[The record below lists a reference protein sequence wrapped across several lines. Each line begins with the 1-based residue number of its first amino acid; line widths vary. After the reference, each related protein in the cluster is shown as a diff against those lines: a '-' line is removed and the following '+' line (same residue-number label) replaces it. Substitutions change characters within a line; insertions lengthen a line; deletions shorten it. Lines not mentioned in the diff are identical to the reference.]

1 VDPLVEQSLR
11 AIQRGSK
18 SFALAAQLF
27 DPPTREGAILLYAW
41 CRHCDD
47 QIDEQ
52 MLGFRTGAPSSGSAE
67 ERLAALERET
77 RRALAGEPVEDP
89 AFAALQEVARRHDIP
104 QGHPLDLLKGFAMDV
119 EGRRYETLE
128 DCCRYCYHVAGVVG
142 VMMAYVM
149 GARGEDTLDRA
160 SDLGI
165 AFQMTN
171 IARDVVDDAGA
182 GRVYLPGDWLREA
195 GVPSGEVARPEHRHA
210 VHAVTERLLDE
221 AERYYAS
228 AQVGLAR
235 LPFRSAWAVAAARR
249 VYRDI
254 GRLVRQRGPRA
265 WDHRASTGR
274 ARKVLLALA
283 AAGDAAVA
291 TRRRSEETAVP
302 RDGLWTRPRGQG
314 SGVFSLPKM

>member
-1 VDPLVEQSLR
+1 MDPLVEQSLR
-11 AIQRGSK
+11 AIQSGSK

-52 MLGFRTGAPSSGSAE
+52 ALGFQTGRPSSQSAVD
-67 ERLAALERET
+67 RLAALERDT
-77 RRALAGEPVEDP
+77 RRALAGEPASEP
-89 AFAALQEVARRHDIP
+89 AFAALQQVVRRHGIP
-104 QGHPLDLLKGFAMDV
+104 DRHPLDLLKGFAMDV
-119 EGRRYETLE
+119 EGRRYEGLD

-149 GARGEDTLDRA
+149 GAQGEDTFDRA

-171 IARDVVDDAGA
+171 IARDVVDDAEV

-195 GVPSGEVARPEHRHA
+195 GVPTAEIARPEHRPA
-210 VHAVTERLLDE
+210 VFSVAARLLDE

-228 AQVGLAR
+228 AEVGLAR
-235 LPFRSAWAVAAARR
+235 LSFRSAWAVAAARR

-254 GRLVRQRGPRA
+254 GRLVRERGPRA
-265 WDHRASTGR
+265 WDRRVSTGR
-274 ARKVLLALA
+274 GRKMFLALA
-283 AAGDAAVA
+283 AVGDAASA
-291 TRRRSEETAVP
+291 TRRGSKEVQGP
-302 RDGLWTRPRGQG
+302 RDGLWNRPRG
-314 SGVFSLPKM
+314 

>member
-27 DPPTREGAILLYAW
+27 DPTTREGAILLYAW

-52 MLGFRTGAPSSGSAE
+52 TLGFRTGRPSSESAE
-67 ERLAALERET
+67 DRLAALERET
-77 RRALAGEPVEDP
+77 SRALAGEPVEKP
-89 AFAALQEVARRHDIP
+89 AFAALQEVARRHGIP
-104 QGHPLDLLKGFAMDV
+104 DRHPLDLLKGFAMDV
-119 EGRRYETLE
+119 EGRRYESLE

-142 VMMAYVM
+142 VMMAFVM
-149 GARGEDTLDRA
+149 GAHGEDTLDRA

-171 IARDVVDDAGA
+171 IARDVVDDAQA

-195 GVPSGEVARPEHRHA
+195 GVQPGEIAHPERRPALFSVAA
-210 VHAVTERLLDE
+210 RLLDE

-228 AQVGLAR
+228 AEVGLAR

-254 GRLVRQRGPRA
+254 GRLVRERGPRA
-265 WDHRASTGR
+265 WDRRVSTGR
-274 ARKVLLALA
+274 GRKMFLTLV
-283 AAGDAAVA
+283 AAGDAAAA
-291 TRRRSEETAVP
+291 TRRRAEETPVP
-302 RDGLWTRPRGQG
+302 RDGLWTRPRGY
-314 SGVFSLPKM
+314 

>member
-1 VDPLVEQSLR
+1 VEPLVEQSLR
-11 AIQRGSK
+11 AIQQGSK

-52 MLGFRTGAPSSGSAE
+52 VLGFRSGRASSGSAE

-104 QGHPLDLLKGFAMDV
+104 ERHPLDLLRGFAMDV
-119 EGRRYETLE
+119 EGRRYESLE
-128 DCCRYCYHVAGVVG
+128 ECCRYCYHVAGVVG

-171 IARDVVDDAGA
+171 IARDVIDDANA
-182 GRVYLPGDWLREA
+182 GRIYLPEEWLREG
-195 GVPSGEVARPEHRHA
+195 GVPPAEIARSEHRPA
-210 VHAVTERLLDE
+210 VYSVTERLLDE

-265 WDHRASTGR
+265 WDRRASTGR

-283 AAGDAAVA
+283 AAGDAAGA
-291 TRRRSEETAVP
+291 TRRGSSQLQVP
-302 RDGLWTRPRGQG
+302 RDGLWTRPRGE
-314 SGVFSLPKM
+314 

>member
-1 VDPLVEQSLR
+1 LEPLVEQSLR
-11 AIQRGSK
+11 AIQQGSK
-18 SFALAAQLF
+18 SFALASRLF
-27 DPPTREGAILLYAW
+27 DPATRDGAILLYAW

-52 MLGFRTGAPSSGSAE
+52 TLGFRAGQSLAGSAE

-77 RRALAGEPVEDP
+77 RRALAGEPVEEP

-104 QGHPLDLLKGFAMDV
+104 ERHPLDLLKGFTMDV
-119 EGRRYETLE
+119 EGRRYETLD

-142 VMMAYVM
+142 VMMAHVM
-149 GARGEDTLDRA
+149 GVRGEDPLDRA

-171 IARDVVDDAGA
+171 IARDVIDDAEA
-182 GRVYLPGDWLREA
+182 GRVYLPETWLLGK
-195 GVPSGEVARPEHRHA
+195 GVPPGDIARPEHRAA
-210 VHAVTERLLDE
+210 VHSVTERLLAE
-221 AERYYAS
+221 AERYYTS
-228 AQVGLAR
+228 AEVGLAR

-265 WDHRASTGR
+265 WDRRASTGR
-274 ARKVLLALA
+274 ARKILLALA
-283 AAGDAAVA
+283 AAGDAAAA
-291 TRRRSEETAVP
+291 TRRRSREAAEP
-302 RDGLWTRPRGQG
+302 RDGLWTRPRG
-314 SGVFSLPKM
+314 

>member
-1 VDPLVEQSLR
+1 MEPLVEQSLR

-52 MLGFRTGAPSSGSAE
+52 ALGFRTGRPAFESADD
-67 ERLAALERET
+67 RLAALERET
-77 RRALAGEPVEDP
+77 RRALAGEPVEEP
-89 AFAALQEVARRHDIP
+89 AFAALQEVARRHGIP
-104 QGHPLDLLKGFAMDV
+104 DRHPFDLLKGFAMDV
-119 EGRRYETLE
+119 KGQRHETLD

-149 GARGEDTLDRA
+149 GAHGEDTLDRA

-171 IARDVVDDAGA
+171 IARDVVDDAEVA
-182 GRVYLPGDWLREA
+182 RVYLPGDWLREA
-195 GVPSGEVARPEHRHA
+195 GVPPGEIARPEHRPA
-210 VHAVTERLLDE
+210 VYSATERLLDE

-228 AQVGLAR
+228 AEVGLAR

-265 WDHRASTGR
+265 WDRRASTGR
-274 ARKVLLALA
+274 ARKVLLTVA
-283 AAGDAAVA
+283 AAGDAAAA
-291 TRRRSEETAVP
+291 TRQRAKAVPPP
-302 RDGLWTRPRGQG
+302 RDGLWTRPRG
-314 SGVFSLPKM
+314 